1 MRKTSW
7 PRDLADLILLDI
19 QFLKG
24 CEVEWKSTSQ
34 PQPPAV
40 SAVGPLSD
48 VGPAAAADD
57 DAPRRSPPPDAGVAA
72 RFEDAAF
79 DFTKWDIYND
89 GTLPMDRFRFSRDTS
104 LAFPRHFAA
113 AGLVMLNRDC
123 NTCQAFKDLKF
134 VWERR
139 TGMEFEGS
147 LQQLHAIMM
156 IPSQAKWSSDE
167 ERWLRDNCKAFAAL
181 KAPAPAP
188 STASAARAAASPAT
202 ASANASPAPT
212 TRAQAKKTEAAN
224 KPPAAAAADAAGTES
239 DDVEQRDAG
248 RASSA
253 RGVGTGRGRGRVKQ
267 KAVRLQPHQVRRPA
281 PRLVATGQLEVPLE
295 DPADRPAKKLK
306 HVSKEGK
313 VVSIVTGPSSCV
325 VFPG

>member
-1 MRKTSW
+1 MIQKYDQLNHEFAQRMRKKSW
-7 PRDLADLILLDI
+7 PRDPADLILLDI

-113 AGLVMLNRDC
+113 AGLVMLNLDC

-139 TGMEFEGS
+139 TGMEFAE
-147 LQQLHAIMM
+147 
-156 IPSQAKWSSDE
+156 P
-167 ERWLRDNCKAFAAL
+167 
-181 KAPAPAP
+181 
-188 STASAARAAASPAT
+188 
-202 ASANASPAPT
+202 
-212 TRAQAKKTEAAN
+212 
-224 KPPAAAAADAAGTES
+224 
-239 DDVEQRDAG
+239 
-248 RASSA
+248 
-253 RGVGTGRGRGRVKQ
+253 
-267 KAVRLQPHQVRRPA
+267 
-281 PRLVATGQLEVPLE
+281 
-295 DPADRPAKKLK
+295 
-306 HVSKEGK
+306 
-313 VVSIVTGPSSCV
+313 
-325 VFPG
+325 